1 MFGENENNP
10 TGYRVSWGMAK
21 LEKFNDKQD
30 ISNIKK
36 EIKSEYI
43 KNKMKKIKLPDLK
56 KICKNNDIHDY
67 SKLKKDEIIKK
78 IEKYIIYN
86 DRNQDRS

>member
-1 MFGENENNP
+1 
-10 TGYRVSWGMAK
+10 
-21 LEKFNDKQD
+21 
-30 ISNIKK
+30 
-36 EIKSEYI
+36 
-43 KNKMKKIKLPDLK
+43 MKKIKLPDLK

-86 DRNQDRS
+86 DSIRPNKDQIKTYLDTIRDIYLKYYSN